1 MNLVITRREERECTF
16 LTLFESDFN
25 NYNLSEIIEN
35 KKVSEENCYFVT
47 KYVEEIFNG
56 VKINQKSID
65 NLIAKNSLN
74 WDKNRISKVA
84 LNLLRL
90 AVYEILFKSDIP
102 HNVSINEAVELAKK
116 YGVETE
122 SAFINGILGAICK
135 ENEFNLS

>member
-65 NLIAKNSLN
+65 SLIAKNSLN

-90 AVYEILFKSDIP
+90 AIYEILFKSDIP

>member
-1 MNLVITRREERECTF
+1 MNLVVTRREERECTF

-90 AVYEILFKSDIP
+90 AIYEILFKSDIP

>member
-1 MNLVITRREERECTF
+1 MKLVITRREERECTF

-25 NYNLSEIIEN
+25 NYNLTEIIEN
-35 KKVSEENCYFVT
+35 KDSSTGNCYFLT

-56 VKINQKSID
+56 VKNNQKVID

-90 AVYEILFKSDIP
+90 AIYEILFKSDIP

-135 ENEFNLS
+135 EN

>member
-1 MNLVITRREERECTF
+1 MNLVVTRREERECTF